1 MGPADDLLTVASYAV
16 LHLRCSRRDV
26 CSNRCGQ
33 HCSAP
38 VQVIHMNSASY
49 TAWEWR
55 WRCLEALAGGEAALA
70 AEARFLAALAADSPK
85 NYQLWNHRRRLAF
98 ERGPVH
104 ALEVRLCA

>member
-1 MGPADDLLTVASYAV
+1 
-16 LHLRCSRRDV
+16 
-26 CSNRCGQ
+26 
-33 HCSAP
+33 
-38 VQVIHMNSASY
+38 MNSASY

-98 ERGPVH
+98 ERGPAH
-104 ALEVRLCA
+104 ALEVRLCAFSFSTSAPRFKAGARACTRDMSLHNYIIHLR